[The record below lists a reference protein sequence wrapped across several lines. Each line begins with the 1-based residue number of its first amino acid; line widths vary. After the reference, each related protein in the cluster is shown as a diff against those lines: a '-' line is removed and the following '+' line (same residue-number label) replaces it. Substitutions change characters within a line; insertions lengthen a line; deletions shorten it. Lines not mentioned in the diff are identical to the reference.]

1 MTCVCGHEAEAHEED
16 LPEPWGRG
24 RCHAQ
29 PDDFGS
35 RIAAHPECQCP
46 AFLELG
52 PTEAGE

>member
-1 MTCVCGHEAEAHEED
+1 VTCVCGHEAEAHEED